1 MLTKTKEVISKQ
13 TLNYD
18 TLVREKFRIYVQ
30 KKCRNFDNKLRLL
43 QNHYEPR
50 SIFEQITW
58 IETHFYRVTANS
70 RNLNTFRIFD
80 GDKEDTKTNEPEV
93 HNAVR
98 RKFGDNLNPIVK
110 EYAFDFVQVL
120 TGIQYCPFSQ
130 DAFVDIEHSMFR
142 NLYQPP
148 RLIPKTLDRRRPL
161 LWQEYLDRLMPP
173 DDFILDNE
181 GYKTNQRQSDYFDK
195 WIAKIVQRPEL
206 PCTVAILLRGM
217 QGTGKGF
224 WANVMLPPI
233 IGQSNYKALTS
244 KQLKGTFIQSIY
256 HSTLLNIEEINTSD
270 NRSQGAE
277 LLKNLLTQDKPRVE
291 EKHERA
297 SIADRYFSL
306 VLSSNFPE
314 PIKIEEG
321 DRRFFVPRFSD
332 HKISLASTREFFT
345 RFKNWLE
352 KENGFQIM
360 CDYFHSV
367 DLSNMDF
374 LLAPL
379 TASKLE
385 ITEDETSQEAKIE
398 QAALEISNLESC
410 AFKISKIQEE
420 FGLTQPSAKRALAMA
435 GCEKKRL
442 RPKGFKN
449 AINVYVHKDYTDS
462 LSLFEK
468 RKPNEYRNTIEEEA
482 CR

>member
-1 MLTKTKEVISKQ
+1 MLTKTKEVISNQ
-13 TLNYD
+13 TPIYD
-18 TLVREKFRIYVQ
+18 TLVREKFRLCVQ
-30 KKCRNFDNKLRLL
+30 KVCRDFDKELRLL
-43 QNHYEPR
+43 QNHYDPR
-50 SIFEQITW
+50 LIFEQITW
-58 IETHFYRVTANS
+58 IETHFYKITGS
-70 RNLNTFRIFD
+70 GKTLNIFRMFD
-80 GDKEDTKTNEPEV
+80 GDTEDTKTNAPEV

-98 RKFGDNLNPIVK
+98 RKFGDNLNPIVDK
-110 EYAFDFVQVL
+110 YALYFVQVI
-120 TGIQYCPFSQ
+120 TGKKYSPASK

-142 NLYQPP
+142 NMYQAP
-148 RLIPKTLDRRRPL
+148 RLIPRRVDRKRPL
-161 LWQEYLDRLMPP
+161 LWQVYLDRLMPP
-173 DDFILDNE
+173 DDFILDHE
-181 GYKTNQRQSDYFDK
+181 GQKTNQRQSDYFDK
-195 WIAKIVQRPEL
+195 WIAKIVQRPEE

-233 IGQSNYKALTS
+233 IGQSNYKALTA
-244 KQLKGTFIQSIY
+244 KQLKGTFNQSIY
-256 HSTLLNIEEINTSD
+256 HSTLLNIEEVNTSD

-332 HKISLASTREFFT
+332 HKISLASTREFFA
-345 RFKNWLE
+345 RFKSWLE
-352 KENGFQIM
+352 NENGFQIM
-360 CDYFHSV
+360 CDYFHNV

-379 TASKLE
+379 TESKLE
-385 ITEDETSQEAKIE
+385 ITEDETSQESKIE
-398 QAALEISNLESC
+398 QAAIEISNLERF
-410 AFKISKIQEE
+410 AFKISKVQEE

-449 AINVYVHKDYTDS
+449 AINVYVHKDHKDRLIVPSRMIT
-462 LSLFEK
+462 
-468 RKPNEYRNTIEEEA
+468 
-482 CR
+482 